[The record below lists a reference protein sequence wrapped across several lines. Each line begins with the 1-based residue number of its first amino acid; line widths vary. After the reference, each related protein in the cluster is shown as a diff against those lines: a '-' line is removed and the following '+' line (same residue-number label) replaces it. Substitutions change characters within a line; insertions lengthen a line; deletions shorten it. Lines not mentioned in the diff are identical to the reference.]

1 MLLHLG
7 LQFRLDCHHV
17 RKVANQGKKT
27 ERMTLSIKKQGSH
40 GYVQIKHKRTLKSE
54 QLGPCL
60 TLKDGGCTKSH
71 PVPEA
76 TEKENR
82 EEPL

>member
-17 RKVANQGKKT
+17 RKPANQGKKM

-40 GYVQIKHKRTLKSE
+40 GYVQIKHKRKLKSG
-54 QLGPCL
+54 QLGP
-60 TLKDGGCTKSH
+60 
-71 PVPEA
+71 
-76 TEKENR
+76 
-82 EEPL
+82 